1 MLLQNIPVLRIF
13 DEAKAREFY
22 LDWLGF
28 KIEFEHRFETGM
40 PLYMGISRDNIVLHL
55 SEHHGDGVP
64 GANIF
69 ITCNEIKK
77 FLEELQSRPYKYYRP
92 GLDET
97 FYGTLQ
103 ISVHDPFG
111 NRLNFNEYLVKS

>member
-13 DEAKAREFY
+13 DETKAREFY

-28 KIEFEHRFETGM
+28 KIEFEHRFEPGM
-40 PLYMGISRDNIVLHL
+40 PLYMGISRDNIQLHL

-69 ITCNEIKK
+69 ITCSEIKK
-77 FLEELQSRPYKYYRP
+77 FHEELQSRPYKYYRP

-103 ISVHDPFG
+103 ISVQDPFG
-111 NRLNFNEYLVKS
+111 NRLNFNEYLLKS

>member
-13 DEAKAREFY
+13 DETKAREFY

-28 KIEFEHRFETGM
+28 KIEFEHRFEPVT
-40 PLYMGISRDNIVLHL
+40 PLYMGISRDNIMLHL
-55 SEHHGDGVP
+55 SEHYGDGVP

-77 FLEELQSRPYKYYRP
+77 FYEELQSRPYKYYRP
-92 GLDET
+92 GLEET

-103 ISVHDPFG
+103 ISIHDPFG
-111 NRLNFNEYLVKS
+111 NRLHFNEYIKQ